1 MIKYPPKNLNFYIF
15 VLGLSVFIAVG
26 LSPFASS
33 KPDGLDRV
41 AEDLNFADKATT
53 LKSPIP
59 LTEKLANYQVKG
71 VAPGLATP
79 LAGLL
84 GTLTTFSLTWGL
96 GQCLL
101 KKIPST
107 SSSSEESP

>member
-1 MIKYPPKNLNFYIF
+1 MIKNTPKKSNFLILI
-15 VLGLSVFIAVG
+15 LGFSIFIAVV

-41 AEDLNFADKATT
+41 AEDLKFADKATS

-59 LTEKLANYQVKG
+59 LADKLTNYQVQG
-71 VAPGLATP
+71 VPFWLATP

-84 GTLTTFSLTWGL
+84 GTVTTFAMTWTL
-96 GQCLL
+96 GKLMI
-101 KKIPST
+101 KKRPNPT
-107 SSSSEESP
+107 ASEELS